1 MSDFLG
7 ELAEMFPSWDAEALR
22 AVHEANNGDQEKTLT
37 QLLAWTAEDTP
48 SAPSSS
54 APRPSGTAPQPVAAF
69 PVVCPPNAGPGTQ
82 LLVHSP
88 TTGQQMTVVVPAG
101 IGPGLQFLVA
111 LPPQFACATPV
122 TSQPA
127 PPRIHDAAP
136 LVLERAFYDDIMS
149 KRITDKMAPKAT
161 AALLKATVKLK
172 ALAHKAKAEVARRPH
187 VRRLPSS
194 QDAQAIH
201 NATRE
206 DKIAAGK
213 ALLGQRL
220 SFLALRM
227 VEMADDGNCQFR
239 AVSHE
244 LYGTQDHHLRVR
256 AGAVAYLRA
265 HEADFAPF
273 VGTSADFEAYL
284 RRMTQSKQWGDE
296 LTLQGA
302 CGAFSVDM
310 HVITTE
316 TEHFHLEYACPV
328 AGANKPRKL
337 FLSYISP
344 IHYNVVVPNK

>member
-48 SAPSSS
+48 SAPSG
-54 APRPSGTAPQPVAAF
+54 AAAQPTAAF

-122 TSQPA
+122 TRPAA
-127 PPRIHDAAP
+127 PPKIHDASP

-149 KRITDKMAPKAT
+149 RRITDKMAPKAT

-187 VRRLPSS
+187 VRRLPSA

-201 NATRE
+201 SATRE

-220 SFLALRM
+220 AFLALRM

-256 AGAVAYLRA
+256 AGAVSYLQA

-273 VGTSADFEAYL
+273 VGTAADWTHYL
-284 RRMTQSKQWGDE
+284 ARMAQ
-296 LTLQGA
+296 A
-302 CGAFSVDM
+302 CVEIKFQAPHAIDAMVSSQLVAF
-310 HVITTE
+310 HTG
-316 TEHFHLEYACPV
+316 
-328 AGANKPRKL
+328 AGATVGR
-337 FLSYISP
+337 
-344 IHYNVVVPNK
+344 